1 MTAAKDD
8 LRSAIPGE
16 RAERGVPSTAKY
28 RGVDQ
33 FFAEMLNV
41 PVDVVYTTGISKPGN
56 VKVRATQSTRANHSH
71 YLVLIIEDAADPSAF
86 SGSVA
91 AAAQLVGPG
100 QKRAAI
106 LVGETNGIANE
117 WEVLAVVE
125 PVGGAVVNRLQAEWP
140 SAERVDP
147 APTKAV
153 GPGPTLAVPL
163 TMDESTSRM
172 ARLAVASSPAV
183 LFVGPPGTGKNRLL
197 NEILSEID
205 ADPSSYGLTK
215 TRDVVVEPAEEG
227 WTTRDLVGGDTIDE
241 DRQAIRFRPG
251 KVLDAI
257 ANDRWLVIDEANRAD
272 LDRIFGG
279 LLTWLS
285 RQEVVV
291 GRAST
296 KVGAPLVQLGWS
308 EEHSSQAVGAERLA
322 QDDVGHEPIR
332 YLAGTEFRLLGT
344 YNALDAQR
352 VFRFGLALGRRF
364 AQVPVPPARV
374 DDFVIML
381 ESTASD
387 IADDDVRSLVVS
399 RVVSMYRA
407 HHATTF
413 AQLGPAMFLGIP
425 EYVAKGLELADLV
438 NVDPESEEDLL
449 GLINEAYLLA
459 TGSWL
464 ARLDEHSELPGLGQH
479 LTIPAD
485 DGSGNS
491 TVAMSVADWEWV
503 ASQLPTIGG

>member
-1 MTAAKDD
+1 MTAQGELRAEIPA
-8 LRSAIPGE
+8 LRSDRE
-16 RAERGVPSTAKY
+16 KPSNKKY
-28 RGVDQ
+28 LGVDR
-33 FFAEMLNV
+33 FFAEMLGSSL
-41 PVDVVYTTGISKPGN
+41 DRVYTVGVSKPGN
-56 VKVRATQSTRANHSH
+56 IYVRARQSNRASQSH
-71 YLVLIIEDAADPSAF
+71 YLVLIIEEADGTGTMQAALT
-86 SGSVA
+86 VA
-91 AAAQLVGPG
+91 ENLVGPG
-100 QKRAAI
+100 QKRAVI
-106 LVGETNGIANE
+106 LVGESHATTNDWDVKAVIEPANGS
-117 WEVLAVVE
+117 VH
-125 PVGGAVVNRLQAEWP
+125 PRLIQEWP
-140 SAERVDP
+140 GAERRDP
-147 APTKAV
+147 APRKSV

-205 ADPSSYGLTK
+205 ADPASYGFSKARET
-215 TRDVVVEPAEEG
+215 VIEPAEEG

-241 DRQAIRFRPG
+241 ERQVLRFRPG

-285 RQEVVV
+285 RQQVIV

-296 KVGAPLVQLGWS
+296 RVDAPLVRLGWS
-308 EEHSSQAVGAERLA
+308 EDASSHAVGAERLGA
-322 QDDVGHEPIR
+322 DEVGHDPID

-364 AQVPVPPARV
+364 AQVPVPPAGV
-374 DDFVIML
+374 DDFAAML
-381 ESTASD
+381 ESTADD
-387 IADDDVRSLVVS
+387 IKDEATRDLVTS
-399 RVVSMYRA
+399 KVVALYTA

-425 EYVAKGLELADLV
+425 EYVVKGLQLADLV
-438 NVDPESEEDLL
+438 NIDPENEQDVSRLV
-449 GLINEAYLLA
+449 NEAYLLS

-479 LTIPAD
+479 LTIPAASVA
-485 DGSGNS
+485 GSG
-491 TVAMSVADWEWV
+491 TAPAMSVEEWQWV
-503 ASQLPTIGG
+503 SSQLPTIGG

>member
-1 MTAAKDD
+1 MVATDD
-8 LRSAIPGE
+8 LRSAIPTE
-16 RAERGVPSTAKY
+16 RSDREQSSTTKY
-28 RGVDQ
+28 RPVDN
-33 FFAEMLNV
+33 FFAELLHV
-41 PVDVVYTTGISKPGN
+41 PADRVYTTGISKPGN
-56 VKVRATQSTRANHSH
+56 VKVRATQSSRATRSN
-71 YLVLIIEDAADPSAF
+71 YLVLIIEDASDSGVMD
-86 SGSVA
+86 GSVA

-100 QKRAAI
+100 QKRAVL
-106 LVGETNGIANE
+106 LVGEAGGSPGN
-117 WEVLAVVE
+117 WDVLSVVE
-125 PVGGAVVNRLQAEWP
+125 PVGGAVLGRLQAEWP
-140 SAERVDP
+140 GVERFDP
-147 APTKAV
+147 APRKSV

-197 NEILSEID
+197 NEILSEIE
-205 ADPSSYGLTK
+205 ADPASYGFSKARET
-215 TRDVVVEPAEEG
+215 VIEPAEEG

-241 DRQAIRFRPG
+241 ERQVLRFRPG

-285 RQEVVV
+285 RQQVIV

-296 KVGAPLVQLGWS
+296 RVGAPLVRLGWS
-308 EEHSSQAVGAERLA
+308 EDASSHAVGAERLGA
-322 QDDVGHEPIR
+322 DDVGHDPID

-364 AQVPVPPARV
+364 AQVPVPPAGV
-374 DDFVIML
+374 DDFVSML

-387 IADDDVRSLVVS
+387 IEDEATRDLVTSKVIAL
-399 RVVSMYRA
+399 YAA
-407 HHATTF
+407 HHATMF

-425 EYVAKGLELADLV
+425 EYVVKGIALADLV
-438 NVDPESEEDLL
+438 NIDPESEHDIHRLV
-449 GLINEAYLLA
+449 NEAYLLA

-479 LTIPAD
+479 LTIPTTGVT
-485 DGSGNS
+485 GSDAS
-491 TVAMSVADWEWV
+491 PAMSVEEWEWV
-503 ASQLPTIGG
+503 STQLPTIGG